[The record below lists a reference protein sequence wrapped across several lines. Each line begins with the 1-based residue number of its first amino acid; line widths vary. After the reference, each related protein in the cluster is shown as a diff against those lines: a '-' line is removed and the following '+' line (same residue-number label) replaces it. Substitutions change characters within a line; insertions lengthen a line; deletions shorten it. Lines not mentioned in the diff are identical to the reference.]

1 MKHEQRLLYYLN
13 WIVIGLFFGVL
24 YLLISGQGRLT
35 LLGLSIG
42 HNDASAEDRTNTT
55 SFASAVAVASP
66 TVVSI
71 RSLRFV
77 DASVSPK
84 SDPPLDHFLGKIVP
98 QAPKIETRVNSGSG
112 VIVDAKGYVLTNY
125 HVIADT
131 DNLQVT
137 LTDGRTVQARLV
149 GKDPDTDLA
158 VLKIDLKNLPQA
170 RIGDVKKVRIGDVV
184 MAIGYPFEI
193 GQTVTQGI
201 ISATGRTRVSTN
213 TYENFLQTDA
223 AINPGNSGGALINA
237 AGEIIGINS
246 LIYTKTGNF
255 QGISFAI
262 PIDLAINV
270 LKQITSN
277 GYVVRGW
284 LGVEGQD
291 ILPASLDRIGLSNVQ
306 GILVTSVDAN
316 GPGDKAGLKAG
327 DIITHINQQPIRGT
341 SDIVKIVA
349 AGKPGDLFTIDGLR
363 QRESFSLQATL
374 GQRPLRSE

>member
-24 YLLISGQGRLT
+24 YLLISGQGRLS

-42 HNDASAEDRTNTT
+42 HNGASEDRQGTT

-77 DASVSPK
+77 DASVNSK
-84 SDPPLDHFLGKIVP
+84 SGPPLEQFLGKIVP

-137 LTDGRTVQARLV
+137 LTDGRSVQARLV

-237 AGEIIGINS
+237 SGEIIGINS

-270 LKQITSN
+270 LKQIASN

-374 GQRPLRSE
+374 GQRPMRSE

>member
-42 HNDASAEDRTNTT
+42 HNDASAEDRADTT

-77 DASVSPK
+77 DASVNPK

-170 RIGDVKKVRIGDVV
+170 RIGDIKKVRIGDVV

-201 ISATGRTRVSTN
+201 ISATGRSRVSSN

-255 QGISFAI
+255 QGIGFAI

-316 GPGDKAGLKAG
+316 GPGDKAGLKPG
-327 DIITHINQQPIRGT
+327 DIITHINQQPIKGT

>member
-24 YLLISGQGRLT
+24 YLLISGQGRLS

-42 HNDASAEDRTNTT
+42 HNGANEDGQGAT

-77 DASVSPK
+77 DASVNSK
-84 SDPPLDHFLGKIVP
+84 NAPPLEQFLGKIIP
-98 QAPKIETRVNSGSG
+98 QAPKIETRVSSGSG

-137 LTDGRTVQARLV
+137 LTDGRSVQARLV

-237 AGEIIGINS
+237 SGEIIGINS
-246 LIYTKTGNF
+246 LIYTKTGDF

-262 PIDLAINV
+262 PIDQAINV
-270 LKQITSN
+270 LKQIASN

-306 GILVTSVDAN
+306 GILVTSVDSN

-349 AGKPGDLFTIDGLR
+349 AGKPGDLFTIEGLR

-374 GQRPLRSE
+374 GQRPMRSE